1 MEEKLKS
8 MQEHNNK
15 LTREECVTLLKRLK
29 EERLD
34 PILALLYT
42 KAGRSV
48 TFVEIIG
55 GYSAIEEGFKSQSRG
70 AKDICAQ
77 VFYDFHPVSLF
88 SDLCWHGDRKDLRTY
103 FFGRLLHKV
112 EHRTEREKKSC
123 CVFHEVGRGNNFVI
137 FCEGVRVKC
146 H

>member
-15 LTREECVTLLKRLK
+15 LTREECVSLLKRLK

-48 TFVEIIG
+48 TFAEIIG

-88 SDLCWHGDRKDLRTY
+88 SDLCLHGDRKDFANLLFWKITTQSRTQDGKRKKKLLCISR
-103 FFGRLLHKV
+103 GRKRKQLCYLL
-112 EHRTEREKKSC
+112 
-123 CVFHEVGRGNNFVI
+123 
-137 FCEGVRVKC
+137 
-146 H
+146 